1 MSHFQIFNLIHNYSD
16 HNVSYQSRSESIQ
29 VIVLAENP
37 KYSPNVVTIKD
48 QCRRRWASVIATLT
62 QCVITLH
69 IDPVLLQ
76 LWADVAG
83 VGPALY
89 QRWLNVWSLSAYYC
103 VITGIYYGSDKN
115 SPCVDSEH

>member
-37 KYSPNVVTIKD
+37 KYSPNAVTIKD

-69 IDPVLLQ
+69 IDQCCYNCGQTSQALGQ
-76 LWADVAG
+76 RYIN
-83 VGPALY
+83 VG
-89 QRWLNVWSLSAYYC
+89 
-103 VITGIYYGSDKN
+103 
-115 SPCVDSEH
+115 